1 MKTQVSSRL
10 AYFLIVSLVSLGVFL
25 AVVMMPLPRRE
36 LAFQTGPITFM
47 ALGGVVSSF
56 SVVFDEL
63 GDKPIEEYGIVY
75 TFDEDVKD
83 NYPDLTDK
91 KVEFDLPAKQY
102 TNEKTANVG
111 FPAGAHWF
119 GYRAYAKLKDGGI
132 KYAEPVIM
140 TF

>member
-1 MKTQVSSRL
+1 
-10 AYFLIVSLVSLGVFL
+10 
-25 AVVMMPLPRRE
+25 
-36 LAFQTGPITFM
+36 M
-47 ALGGVVSSF
+47 ALGGVINTF
-56 SVVFDEL
+56 RVVFDEL

-83 NYPDLTDK
+83 KYPDLTDK
-91 KVEFDLPAKQY
+91 KVVFDLPAKQY

-119 GYRAYAKLKDGGI
+119 GYRAYVKLKDAGI